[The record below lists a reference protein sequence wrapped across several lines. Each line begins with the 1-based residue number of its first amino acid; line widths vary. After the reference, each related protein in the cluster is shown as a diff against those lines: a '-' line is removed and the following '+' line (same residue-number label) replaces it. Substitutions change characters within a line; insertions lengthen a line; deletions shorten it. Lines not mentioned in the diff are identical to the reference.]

1 MVEESPSSPE
11 SSAPSQ
17 HDRNAESLG
26 ALLQRYGLHARKA
39 LGQHFL
45 SDPGLL
51 DKIVEAAALPPEANV
66 LEIGAGPGLLT
77 RRLAMVARR
86 VVAVELDDGFV
97 VLLRHELAHLANV
110 TVVHGDILKLDIP
123 TLIAAPYAV
132 VANLPYYITSA
143 VLRQLLQCVPP
154 PFRLVL
160 MVQREVAQ
168 RIVAA
173 PGQMSLLAVS
183 VQFYGQ
189 PRIVMR
195 IPAGAFVPPPQVDS
209 AVLRI
214 DTYERPPVDVP
225 SPEDFFRVVRAGFS
239 QRRKQ
244 LRNAL
249 GAGLGLS
256 AEQASALL
264 SAAGIAPSRRA
275 ETLNLAEWAALTR
288 ATVEL
293 RVAGV
298 QHTADAP

>member
-1 MVEESPSSPE
+1 MVQEESSPSG
-11 SSAPSQ
+11 SSVLSQ
-17 HDRNAESLG
+17 HDTVKESLG
-26 ALLQRYGLHARKA
+26 TLLRRYGLHARKT

-51 DKIVEAAALPPEANV
+51 DKIVAAAELPPEASV

-77 RRLAMVARR
+77 RRLAAVARR
-86 VVAVELDDGFV
+86 VVAVELDDGL
-97 VLLRHELAHLANV
+97 VLLLRRELAHLANV
-110 TVVHGDILKLDIP
+110 TIVHGDILKLDVP
-123 TLIAAPYAV
+123 ALIEAPYAV

-160 MVQREVAQ
+160 TVQREVAQ
-168 RIVAA
+168 RIVAT
-173 PGQMSLLAVS
+173 PGQLSLLAVS
-183 VQFYGQ
+183 VQFYGR
-189 PRIVMR
+189 PYIVMR

-214 DTYERPPVDVP
+214 DMYERPPVDVP

-244 LRNAL
+244 LHNAL
-249 GAGLGLS
+249 SAGLSLS
-256 AEQASALL
+256 TKQTAALL

-275 ETLNLAEWAALTR
+275 ETLSLAEWAALTR
-288 ATVEL
+288 ALARLPLQSTS
-293 RVAGV
+293 G
-298 QHTADAP
+298 

>member
-1 MVEESPSSPE
+1 MAQERASSSQP
-11 SSAPSQ
+11 SAPSPYST
-17 HDRNAESLG
+17 AEESLG
-26 ALLQRYGLHARKA
+26 ALLRRYGLHARKA

-51 DKIVEAAALPPEANV
+51 DKIVAAAELPPETSV

-77 RRLAMVARR
+77 RRLAAVARR
-86 VVAVELDDGFV
+86 VVAVELDDGLV
-97 VLLRHELAHLANV
+97 ALLRHELAHLTNV
-110 TVVHGDILKLDIP
+110 TVVHGDILKLDVP
-123 TLIAAPYAV
+123 TLIDAPYAV

-173 PGQMSLLAVS
+173 PGQLSLLAVS

-189 PRIVMR
+189 PRVVMR

-214 DTYERPPVDVP
+214 DTYEQPPVEVP
-225 SPEDFFRVVRAGFS
+225 SAEDFFRVVRAGFG

-249 GAGLGLS
+249 SAGLGLS
-256 AEQASALL
+256 AEQTSALL

-275 ETLNLAEWAALTR
+275 ETLSLAEWAALTR
-288 ATVEL
+288 ALARL
-293 RVAGV
+293 RA
-298 QHTADAP
+298 A

>member
-1 MVEESPSSPE
+1 MAEKRSCPSETPM
-11 SSAPSQ
+11 PSR
-17 HDRNAESLG
+17 HGTAEESLG
-26 ALLQRYGLHARKA
+26 VLLQRYGLHTRKA

-45 SDPGLL
+45 ADPGLL
-51 DKIVEAAALPPEANV
+51 DKIVAVAELPAEAHV

-77 RRLAMVARR
+77 RRLAAATRH

-97 VLLRHELAHLANV
+97 ALLRRELAHMTNV
-110 TVVHGDILKLDIP
+110 TIVHGDILELDVP
-123 TLIAAPYAV
+123 TLIDVPYAV

-160 MVQREVAQ
+160 TMQREVAQ

-173 PGQMSLLAVS
+173 PGSLSLLAVS
-183 VQFYGQ
+183 VQFYGR

-244 LRNAL
+244 LHNAL
-249 GAGLGLS
+249 STGLGLS
-256 AEQASALL
+256 ADQTIKVL

-275 ETLNLAEWAALTR
+275 ETLSLTEWAALTR
-288 ATVEL
+288 AL
-293 RVAGV
+293 AMWQG
-298 QHTADAP
+298 

>member
-1 MVEESPSSPE
+1 LV
-11 SSAPSQ
+11 PSQ
-17 HDRNAESLG
+17 HDTPKESLG
-26 ALLQRYGLHARKA
+26 ALLRRYGLHARKA

-51 DKIVEAAALPPEANV
+51 DKIVAAAELSPEVSV

-77 RRLAMVARR
+77 RRLAAVARH
-86 VVAVELDDGFV
+86 VVAVELDGGFV
-97 VLLRHELAHLANV
+97 ALLRRELAHLANV
-110 TVVHGDILKLDIP
+110 TVVHGDILKLDVP
-123 TLIAAPYAV
+123 TLIDAPYAV

-143 VLRQLLQCVPP
+143 VLRHLLQCVPS

-160 MVQREVAQ
+160 TVQREVAQ

-173 PGQMSLLAVS
+173 PGQLSLLAVS

-189 PRIVMR
+189 AYIVMR

-214 DTYERPPVDVP
+214 DTYEQPPVDVP

-244 LRNAL
+244 LHNVL
-249 GAGLGLS
+249 SAGLGLS
-256 AEQASALL
+256 AKQAAALL
-264 SAAGIAPSRRA
+264 SEAGIAPSRRA
-275 ETLNLAEWAALTR
+275 ETLSLAEWAALTR
-288 ATVEL
+288 AL
-293 RVAGV
+293 ARL
-298 QHTADAP
+298 QLPSS